1 MHFKCCLSGVRAS
14 YFRNITKKIPPQ
26 RFVNCFKQ
34 ASDTI
39 RARLAK
45 QGKEKLNTAKCF
57 EQIPEERCVPERPSK
72 QEARERKQQQAKKA
86 VFSIK

>member
-1 MHFKCCLSGVRAS
+1 MHFKCCLSGIRAS
-14 YFRNITKKIPPQ
+14 YFRNITKKIPP
-26 RFVNCFKQ
+26 RRLVNRFKQ
-34 ASDTI
+34 VSDTS

-45 QGKEKLNTAKCF
+45 QGKEKLNRAKCS